1 MNFAL
6 SSFKD
11 FKKHTQET
19 LLSLLAKGS
28 GLKLF
33 SKGVMF
39 YKAFDCLFLL

>member
-6 SSFKD
+6 SSCKGFKEY
-11 FKKHTQET
+11 TQET